1 MSRAFIL
8 LLDSFGLGA
17 TPDAGKYGDAGANT
31 FGHIASWAQDSGKPM
46 QLPNLERLGL
56 VEVFGRDDA
65 VARRLRA
72 QVDDG
77 VLQWRAAKPA
87 RGALAARLVHI

>member
-17 TPDAGKYGDAGANT
+17 TPDADKFGDNGANT
-31 FGHIASWAQDSGKPM
+31 FGHIADWAAKQGKPM

-56 VEVFGRDDA
+56 A
-65 VARRLRA
+65 AAA
-72 QVDDG
+72 Q
-77 VLQWRAAKPA
+77 
-87 RGALAARLVHI
+87 LASGKWAEGFA